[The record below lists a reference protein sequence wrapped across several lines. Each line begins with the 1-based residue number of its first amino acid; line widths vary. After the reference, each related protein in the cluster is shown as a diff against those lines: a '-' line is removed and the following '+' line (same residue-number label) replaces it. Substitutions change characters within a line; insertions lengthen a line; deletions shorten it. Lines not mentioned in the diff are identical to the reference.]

1 MNCLICDQPID
12 HVAMR
17 AKDRMVTGEGPFDIL
32 ECRECRLGVTLPQLS
47 NEELGRYYSSTYYED
62 FMEWNEHEQG
72 SLLMRLRER
81 WRKWRTSLRGGRPP
95 FGSVLSRRP
104 GRVLDVGCGDGGLLQ
119 GFADQGWETVG
130 LDPSATA
137 VAAVRS
143 RGVEAHEGT
152 LDDAPWADGSFD
164 AILFQHSLEHI
175 PGPMRALEAAARLLA
190 PGGVIAIAVPNWG
203 CWQKRLWRGRWA
215 HLELPRHQQH
225 FSTFALRRATERV
238 GLQPIEWGTDSNV
251 ISPAYSL
258 HYVLAGRWTT
268 GWALWTSYALGALV
282 YPLVRLVDSR
292 RGGDC
297 CYLVAQRPA

>member
-1 MNCLICDQPID
+1 MLCPICDQPLD

-17 AKDRMVTGEGPFDIL
+17 AKDRLVTGEGPFDIL
-32 ECRECRLGVTLPQLS
+32 ECPTCRLGVTLPQLS
-47 NEELGRYYSSTYYED
+47 DAELGKYYSSTYYEG
-62 FMEWNEHEQG
+62 FMEWNEQERQA
-72 SLLMRLRER
+72 LLPRLRER
-81 WRKWRTSLRGGRPP
+81 WREWRTSLRPGRPP
-95 FGSVLSRRP
+95 FGSVSARKP
-104 GRVLDVGCGDGGLLQ
+104 GRVLDVGCGDGRLLGQ
-119 GFADQGWETVG
+119 FADQGWEAVG

-143 RGVEAHEGT
+143 RGVEAHQGT
-152 LDDAPWADGSFD
+152 LDDAPWPDGSFD
-164 AILFQHSLEHI
+164 AVLFQHSLEHI
-175 PGPMRALEAAARLLA
+175 PGPVHALEGAARLLA
-190 PGGVIAIAVPNWG
+190 PGGVLAVAVPNWG
-203 CWQKRLWRGRWA
+203 CWQKRLWRDRWF
-215 HLELPRHQQH
+215 HLDVPRHQQH
-225 FSTFALRRATERV
+225 FSTLALRRAAERV